1 MRLNYFT
8 YVAKK
13 LQNWKN
19 LVSTLVNIQAILAG
33 GIMEDEML

>member
-13 LQNWKN
+13 LQNWKS
-19 LVSTLVNIQAILAG
+19 LVSTLVNIQALLAG